1 MNHKSERGETVL
13 GGVAI
18 IIVAVLLFVGIGVAG
33 WQFGWWLEAKNTDRQ
48 VNIDNRNKG
57 TQTAWH
63 DEVVKTIADYELIDP
78 ANTAA
83 RGALR
88 IKACDL
94 IPRLT
99 SPYRDDNI
107 VAFEQEQCI

>member
-1 MNHKSERGETVL
+1 MLRNEKGQSTAGSILL
-13 GGVAI
+13 GLFAV
-18 IIVAVLLFVGIGVAG
+18 IVIAVLAIGTWQLGWFVA
-33 WQFGWWLEAKNTDRQ
+33 EKDTDRQ
-48 VNIDNRNKG
+48 VQIDNRNKG

-63 DEVVKTIADYELIDP
+63 DEVVKTIADYQLVDP

-88 IKACDL
+88 NKACDL

-99 SPYRDDNI
+99 ETYRDSNI
-107 VAFEQEQCI
+107 VAFESQEC